1 MALKAV
7 GSSPISHPSS
17 ACCIKN
23 RASIQAEARFFPVIE
38 ILRQKSLCGY
48 SSSVEHQLPKLR
60 RRVRFPLSAPR
71 AKNLSVT
78 SFLPLET
85 AEAPTFLQSPNEASV
100 RKQPPTSGTIV
111 GFLQNHTFLPF
122 PLPNFPFSTFNFQL
136 STFHFQFV
144 YFRL

>member
-1 MALKAV
+1 M
-7 GSSPISHPSS
+7 
-17 ACCIKN
+17 
-23 RASIQAEARFFPVIE
+23 
-38 ILRQKSLCGY
+38 ILTYCRC

-122 PLPNFPFSTFNFQL
+122 PLPNFPFSTFNFQFSIL
-136 STFHFQFV
+136 IFPSLAQLDRVSDSDSEGRGFESRKTGQKRALRKQRSF
-144 YFRL
+144 LTK